1 VFLATPHHA
10 ENGQRRY
17 LEKYLQRMRVK
28 RYSTGSGAGERVIAG
43 DRESR
48 VGAGMPTGIQPER
61 QRGRRA
67 HRPSEGERELAIAR
81 YQQDEE
87 TWDGLEGS

>member
-1 VFLATPHHA
+1 VFLATPYHA

-17 LEKYLQRMRVK
+17 LEKYVQRMRVK

-48 VGAGMPTGIQPER
+48 VGAGMPTGIQLER
-61 QRGRRA
+61 QEGPQAKRR
-67 HRPSEGERELAIAR
+67 RKGTSSCPLPTKSPL
-81 YQQDEE
+81 
-87 TWDGLEGS
+87 